1 MSDKVRNVFVT
12 IVFLSIIIGFFI
24 VSIIKK
30 DTLISVTE
38 RRKLATFPKISI
50 QTIINGDFADGF
62 ENYTMD
68 QFIYRDKFRQ
78 AKTFVELNLF
88 GKNDIDN
95 LYVYDDMLI
104 KQEYPLNEKSV
115 LNITKKINNI
125 KQNYLDDTNNVYY
138 TIIPDKNYYVENEKY
153 LKIDYSKVEEVLSK
167 HLSNMEYIN
176 ILDCL
181 SLEDFYYTDTHWKQE
196 NLGKVFDKIST
207 YMNFND
213 RIKNKFYEVE
223 ISKFNGVYS
232 GKLKVKNKEDT
243 IKILTNDII
252 ENAKVYNHE
261 NKKTTKIYDLEKLK
275 SNDKYDIFLSGAT
288 PLLTIENE
296 KTTTNRELIVF
307 RDSYGSSLIPLFI
320 EGYSKITVVDT
331 RYISTSLLGEY
342 IDFKNKDV
350 LFMYS
355 ILVINNSGT
364 LK

>member
-1 MSDKVRNVFVT
+1 MSDNVKNVFVT
-12 IVFLSIIIGFFI
+12 ITFLSIILIFLVI
-24 VSIIKK
+24 NIITK
-30 DTLISVTE
+30 DTVISVAE
-38 RRKLATFPKISI
+38 RRKLASFPKISI
-50 QTIINGDFADGF
+50 KTLINGDFTDGF
-62 ENYTMD
+62 ENYSMD
-68 QFIYRDKFRQ
+68 QFVFRDKFRQ
-78 AKTFVELNLF
+78 AKTFVELKLF
-88 GKNDIDN
+88 GKNDINN
-95 LYVYDDMLI
+95 LYVYDNMLI

-115 LNITKKINNI
+115 LNIAKKINII
-125 KQNYLDDTNNVYY
+125 KQNYLDNTNNVYY
-138 TIIPDKNYYVENEKY
+138 TIIPDKNYYVDEEKY
-153 LKIDYSKVEEVLSK
+153 LKIDYSKVEEILSK
-167 HLSNMEYIN
+167 NLENMEYIN

-181 SLEDFYYTDTHWKQE
+181 SLDDFYYTDTHWKQE
-196 NLGKVFDKIST
+196 RLGKVLAKIST
-207 YMNFND
+207 SMNFNN
-213 RIKNKFYEVE
+213 RIKNKFYEAE
-223 ISKFNGVYS
+223 ISKFNGVYA
-232 GKLKVKNKEDT
+232 GQLQVKTKEDI

>member
-1 MSDKVRNVFVT
+1 MSDKVKNIFVT
-12 IVFLSIIIGFFI
+12 ITFLIVIIIFLITNI
-24 VSIIKK
+24 VKEDTII
-30 DTLISVTE
+30 SNTE
-38 RRKLATFPKISI
+38 RRKLATFPKLSME
-50 QTIINGDFADGF
+50 TLINGDFSDGF

-78 AKTFVELNLF
+78 TKTFVELNLF
-88 GKNDIDN
+88 GKKDIDN
-95 LYVYDDMLI
+95 LYVYDDMII

-115 LNITKKINNI
+115 LNIAKKINII
-125 KQNYLDDTNNVYY
+125 KQKYLDNTNNIYY
-138 TIIPDKNYYVENEKY
+138 TIIPDKNYYVDNENY
-153 LKIDYSKVEEVLSK
+153 LKIDFCKVEKILAANLDK
-167 HLSNMEYIN
+167 IDYIN

-196 NLGKVFDKIST
+196 NLGKVLDQIST
-207 YMNFND
+207 SMNFNN
-213 RIKNKFYEVE
+213 RIKNGFYEAK

-232 GKLKVKNKEDT
+232 GQLQVKTKEDT
-243 IKILTNDII
+243 IKILTNDVI
-252 ENAKVYNHE
+252 ESAKVYNHE
-261 NKKTTKIYDLEKLK
+261 NKKITKVYNIDKIN
-275 SNDKYDIFLSGAT
+275 SPDKYDIYLSGAT
-288 PLLTIENE
+288 PLLTIENV
-296 KTTTNRELIVF
+296 KASTDKELIVF

-342 IDFKNKDV
+342 IDFKNRDI